1 MAENKIDLTFD
12 VLANNLRLF
21 LRVDSFIS
29 FLIYCYYDSV
39 YNYN

>member
-1 MAENKIDLTFD
+1 MAENNTDLTFD

-29 FLIYCYYDSV
+29 FLIYYYYDSV

>member
-1 MAENKIDLTFD
+1 MAENNTDLTFD

-29 FLIYCYYDSV
+29 FLIYCYCDSV